1 MNFHYLLYR
10 KLQRLPWVY
19 IIFLLL
25 SSCEYT
31 PDKVFTNPTKPDPGA
46 PNVNVVELNLEEDTV
61 YLYFDKTVT
70 FKFSTSNQEIRTVV
84 YQVNNTIK
92 ETVASGNGD
101 FIMTQN
107 DFFDGI
113 YNLSIKVYTAS
124 GTGSIA
130 DQLGA
135 EGYLYEKKWV
145 LIVNRS
151 NGSPMSFTAENG
163 YLRLDWVPF
172 RGSDLKEFVIYRPDE
187 NYSSHEVGRS
197 VTNHFIDSC
206 YVGEGGDYSVKAIM
220 KSGKELFW
228 CTCQLSK
235 ELPQIACSSTPTNQY
250 YVYWSKSRFF
260 KGIAKVDVFQRNSSD
275 IYQPVYSSTSS
286 NDSAYSFSNSLFGE
300 RINFMIKFIPR
311 KYSFGYLQSDDRY
324 YSVSRDIYAG
334 YNFSTRISSGVPVR
348 AVENNEILYD
358 DESLGLVRFSL
369 STLKNTEAFS
379 YKGPIC
385 ESMYFTDLDVSPMG
399 KYYVSHICDFNY
411 IINGTSSRL
420 DNYQVNNLI
429 SYTGQ
434 QSWKI
439 PLSDNKIGLIGSIIW
454 GSGGIYLFDF
464 NTQSVIDKY
473 TVNPTTSSGV
483 IISSN
488 GDYIF
493 IYDRGLHLFHYADH
507 QFTMKKSFTYDLTC
521 FLEFSRTDADQF
533 AFYDQSVFRIE
544 RCSDQSIV
552 YSFPLQGEKLM
563 SVDYQNKQILTAAN
577 LHLYVRSMVDGSLLR
592 DIPVHSDEIYSYNT
606 CCLADHKIISSL
618 GVIYFL

>member
-1 MNFHYLLYR
+1 
-10 KLQRLPWVY
+10 
-19 IIFLLL
+19 
-25 SSCEYT
+25 
-31 PDKVFTNPTKPDPGA
+31 
-46 PNVNVVELNLEEDTV
+46 VNVVELNLEEDTV

-113 YNLSIKVYTAS
+113 YNLSIKVYTGS

-145 LIVNRS
+145 LIVNRA
-151 NGSPMSFTAENG
+151 NGSPMSYTAENG
-163 YLRLDWVPF
+163 YLRLDWAPF
-172 RGSDLKEFVIYRPDE
+172 RGNDLKEFVIYRPDE

-197 VTNHFIDSC
+197 VTNHFIDTC
-206 YVGEGGDYSVKAIM
+206 YVGDGGDYSVKAIM

-228 CTCQLSK
+228 CSIQLSK
-235 ELPQIACSSTPTNQY
+235 ELPQIACSSTPTNKY
-250 YVYWSKSRFF
+250 YVYWSKSRFY
-260 KGIAKVDVFQRNSSD
+260 KGIAKVDVFQRNASD
-275 IYQPVYSSTSS
+275 IYQPVYSSFSS
-286 NDSAYSFSNSLFGE
+286 NDSTYSFSNGLFGE
-300 RINFMIKFIPR
+300 RINFMIKLIPR
-311 KYSFGYLQSDDRY
+311 KYSFGYLRADERF
-324 YSVSRDIYAG
+324 YSVSQDIYTG
-334 YNFSTRISSGVPVR
+334 YNFSTRIPSGIPIK
-348 AVENNEILYD
+348 AVENNEILFND
-358 DESLGLVRFSL
+358 RSLGLVRFSL
-369 STLKNTEAFS
+369 STLKNTETFS

-385 ESMYFTDLDVSPMG
+385 ETRYFTDLDVSPMG
-399 KYYVSHICDFNY
+399 KYYVSHICDFSD
-411 IINGTSSRL
+411 IIYGSSSGL
-420 DNYQVNNLI
+420 NNYQVINLLG
-429 SYTGQ
+429 YTGQ

-439 PLSDNKIGLIGSIIW
+439 PLSDNKIGLVSSIIW
-454 GSGGIYLFDF
+454 GNAGIYLFDF

-473 TVNPTTSSGV
+473 TDNPTTSTGAT
-483 IISSN
+483 ISTN

-493 IYDRGLHLFHYADH
+493 IYDRGLHLFHYANH
-507 QFTMKKSFTYDLTC
+507 QFTLKKSFTYDLSC
-521 FLEFSRTDADQF
+521 FIEFSRTDADQF

-563 SVDYQNKQILTAAN
+563 SVDYRNKQILTAVN
-577 LHLYVRSMVDGSLLR
+577 LHLYVRSMVDGSLLY
-592 DIPVHSDEIYSYNT
+592 DIPVRNDEIYSHYS